1 MATLILI
8 IAVGMCLGLVLL
20 WTGSAAREGSYRRGQ
35 GWYLDVATP
44 REALQQPSGLW
55 DAKVPSKNSV
65 RLQLVGGL
73 VLIALGGV
81 AWLVAG
87 SGVAGAVVAIM
98 GLLVLG
104 LAWDGRRRRRRLA
117 DDGDTPTS

>member
-20 WTGSAAREGSYRRGQ
+20 WTGSTAREGSYRKGQ
-35 GWYLDVATP
+35 GWYLDVSTP
-44 REALQQPSGLW
+44 REALQQRSGLW
-55 DAKVPSKNSV
+55 DASVPSKNSV
-65 RLQLVGGL
+65 RLQFVGGL
-73 VLIALGGV
+73 ALIALGGV

-104 LAWDGRRRRRRLA
+104 LAWDGRRRRQRLA
-117 DDGDTPTS
+117 DDGDAPTS

>member
-1 MATLILI
+1 
-8 IAVGMCLGLVLL
+8 
-20 WTGSAAREGSYRRGQ
+20 
-35 GWYLDVATP
+35 
-44 REALQQPSGLW
+44 LQQRSGLW
-55 DAKVPSKNSV
+55 DDRVPAKNSV
-65 RLQLVGGL
+65 RLQFVGGL
-73 VLIALGGV
+73 ALIALGGV

-117 DDGDTPTS
+117 DDGDPRTS